1 MMCFIQNILGAVDLS
16 RLIFVRNESVLIAAN
31 AMQLSHSKSAL
42 RNQGMNADAVT
53 IDAPA
58 LDKKIVYLL
67 HDEKPNTVD
76 VAFGNKEGDINASSV
91 IELSNVTQESVL
103 RMMEL
108 NFLAFS
114 RCE

>member
-1 MMCFIQNILGAVDLS
+1 MRETLKTVSEVIAKANDTFYSKHTKVDT
-16 RLIFVRNESVLIAAN
+16 LIGIID
-31 AMQLSHSKSAL
+31 KAL

-53 IDAPA
+53 IDAPT

-76 VAFGNKEGDINASSV
+76 VAFGNKDGDINASSV

-103 RMMEL
+103 QMMEL
-108 NFLAFS
+108 NFLASS
-114 RCE
+114 RC